1 MASLNTCIYAS
12 IPTNTHETLH
22 EHAHTCTIRQTHTCT
37 YQKSQPPKTN
47 KHPQTQRTEGNTSVQ
62 WIVMNLSLPPALHRI
77 ERDGNEKQ
85 GLRTEDRRIAFGHSR
100 AGNHG
105 RLRV

>member
-1 MASLNTCIYAS
+1 
-12 IPTNTHETLH
+12 
-22 EHAHTCTIRQTHTCT
+22 
-37 YQKSQPPKTN
+37 
-47 KHPQTQRTEGNTSVQ
+47 
-62 WIVMNLSLPPALHRI
+62 MNLSLPPALHRI